1 MVRRR
6 ERFPYEWCVAIS
18 GAVALAI
25 SPWGPSIPFSGLFA
39 AWSRWA
45 AEPLF
50 GWHLGA
56 MYDGFVSAFLPIL
69 GAASLSYPIL
79 AFCSQVLDAPKSLG
93 FVARAAVVLMF
104 LLAGMAVV
112 DAAVAI
118 GTSWELGQLA
128 VACGIGVLLATFGI
142 RLHRERVLSPRIR
155 LLGVT
160 LSVAGVC
167 IATFVLLPV
176 GLLTL
181 SVTYIVIAILLAQRE
196 HACISPARPR

>member
-39 AWSRWA
+39 AWARWV
-45 AEPLF
+45 AEPLL

-56 MYDGFVSAFLPIL
+56 TYDGFVSAFLPIL
-69 GAASLSYPIL
+69 GAVSLSYPIL
-79 AFCSQVLDAPKSLG
+79 AFCSQVLETPRY
-93 FVARAAVVLMF
+93 FVWVARAAAVLMF

-128 VACGIGVLLATFGI
+128 VACGIGVLLAAFGI
-142 RLHRERVLSPRIR
+142 RLQRERVLSPRIR

-176 GLLTL
+176 GLLAL
-181 SVTYIVIAILLAQRE
+181 FVTYIVLAIVLAQRE
-196 HACISPARPR
+196 APASPVKAP